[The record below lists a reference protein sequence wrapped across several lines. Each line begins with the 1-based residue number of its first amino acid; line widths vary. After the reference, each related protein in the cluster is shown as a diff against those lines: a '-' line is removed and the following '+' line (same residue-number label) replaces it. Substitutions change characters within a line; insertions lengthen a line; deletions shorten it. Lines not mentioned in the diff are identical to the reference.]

1 MRRILRTVEAEEDLI
16 GIWFHIAKDNPEAA
30 DSILR
35 RIENKV
41 VMLAGNP
48 KIGKALP
55 DLRPG
60 TRRWLVGQHLILYR
74 EIPGGIEMVRVIHG
88 ARDLKRALRS

>member
-48 KIGKALP
+48 SSVK
-55 DLRPG
+55 
-60 TRRWLVGQHLILYR
+60 
-74 EIPGGIEMVRVIHG
+74 
-88 ARDLKRALRS
+88 